1 MMRAFIL
8 CFMIGLSACTGMGNS
23 PRHYLPDTDYG
34 TRLTPPLKKG
44 NPAWRDDLAA
54 VLRAQKNMT
63 PRQLADARHERDLRP
78 ELTAAALGKHFTRT
92 RRPVTFALLDKVED
106 DCKKEVEEAKIYWD
120 TLRPYQEDARVKVP
134 LKAHSNRAYPSGHTA
149 CSQLVADVLASLYPA
164 KKSALHARAGAIAQ
178 HRVMV
183 GMHYPHDL
191 AGGRELAE
199 MLYHDM
205 QASAAYQSDLAAA
218 QREIRK

>member
-1 MMRAFIL
+1 MMRVLVL
-8 CFMIGLSACTGMGNS
+8 CFMIGLSACTGMHAS
-23 PRHYLPDTDYG
+23 PRHYLPDTDYS
-34 TRLTPPLKKG
+34 TRLTPPLAKG
-44 NPAWRDDLAA
+44 TAAWRDDLAA
-54 VLRAQKNMT
+54 VLRAQKNMS

-78 ELTAAALGKHFTRT
+78 ELTAAALGKNFTRANK
-92 RRPVTFALLDKVED
+92 PATFALLDKTEA
-106 DCKKEVEEAKIYWD
+106 DCKSAVEQAKIYWD
-120 TLRPYQEDARVKVP
+120 TLRPYQEDARVQVP

-164 KKSALHARAGAIAQ
+164 KKTALHARAGAIAQ
-178 HRVMV
+178 HRVMT

-205 QASAAYQSDLAAA
+205 QASTAYQSDFAAA